1 MMRRLSRWAVLS
13 LALHAAAWL
22 ALLFG
27 PGLVGRILP
36 SVPEPAT
43 IDVVLG
49 AGGVTQHPTHDE
61 DASPAPAIPAPPP
74 PEPLPPEPP
83 PPEPPPPEPSPPEP
97 SPPDLPPPDAPD
109 EAAPPLPARPHP
121 VVAPE
126 PPRPDTVPPLPPPV
140 PPLPPP
146 SSGGPAAVRLG
157 DAGKPPH
164 ADLLDPE
171 NNRFR
176 AATQDTGNRMPTY
189 PREAA
194 LRFESG
200 TVRLQLFVDR
210 SGQVVNVLVT
220 RSSGSAILDRAARE
234 QALTWRFT
242 PARRDGKAVPDIV
255 DTEIEFRLM

>member
-1 MMRRLSRWAVLS
+1 
-13 LALHAAAWL
+13 
-22 ALLFG
+22 
-27 PGLVGRILP
+27 
-36 SVPEPAT
+36 
-43 IDVVLG
+43 
-49 AGGVTQHPTHDE
+49 VTQHPTHDE

-74 PEPLPPEPP
+74 PEPP
-83 PPEPPPPEPSPPEP
+83 PPEP
-97 SPPDLPPPDAPD
+97 SPPDLPPPDAAD
-109 EAAPPLPARPHP
+109 EAAPPLPARPP
-121 VVAPE
+121 QVAAPE
-126 PPRPDTVPPLPPPV
+126 PTRLDPV
-140 PPLPPP
+140 PPPPPLLPPP

-176 AATQDTGNRMPTY
+176 AATQDTGNRMPIY

-210 SGQVVNVLVT
+210 TGQVVNVLVT
-220 RSSGSAILDRAARE
+220 RSSGSASLDRAARE

-242 PARRDGKAVPDIV
+242 PARRDGQAVPDIV
-255 DTEIEFRLM
+255 DTEIEDRLM